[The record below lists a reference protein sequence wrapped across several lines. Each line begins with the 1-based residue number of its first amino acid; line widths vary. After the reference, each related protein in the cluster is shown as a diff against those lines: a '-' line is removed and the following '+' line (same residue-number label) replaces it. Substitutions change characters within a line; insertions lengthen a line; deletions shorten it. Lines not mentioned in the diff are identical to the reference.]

1 MGRRKLLMVTVI
13 AALAAAA
20 SGFAASEVNID
31 AKAAFAAMKQLE
43 GTWESKSA
51 DGKVSRSVFEL
62 TGGGT
67 VLLERYTNEALPGGG
82 HMATAYHLDGAD
94 LVLTHYC
101 MANNQPVLRAER
113 FDATTKE
120 IQFEFL
126 RAGNLPSPSAGH
138 MRRAKYR
145 FIDADHFVTEWE
157 FFENG
162 QKKMTETETF
172 TRARK

>member
-1 MGRRKLLMVTVI
+1 MGTGKLLNTLAIALMVTSVGI
-13 AALAAAA
+13 A
-20 SGFAASEVNID
+20 GEKVD
-31 AKAAFAAMKQLE
+31 GKAAFAQLKALE
-43 GTWESKSA
+43 GTWEARSA
-51 DGKVSRSVFEL
+51 DGKVARSVFEL

-67 VLLERYTNEALPGGG
+67 VLLERYSNEAMPGGG

-101 MANNQPVLRAER
+101 IANNQPVLRAQR
-113 FDATTKE
+113 FDAAAKE

-145 FIDADHFVTEWE
+145 LIDADRFVTEWE

-162 QKKMTETETF
+162 RKKMTETETF
-172 TRARK
+172 TRVRK

>member
-1 MGRRKLLMVTVI
+1 MGLSKLLNTLAIALLVTSVGT
-13 AALAAAA
+13 AEEKVD
-20 SGFAASEVNID
+20 G
-31 AKAAFAAMKQLE
+31 KAAFAQLKALE
-43 GTWESKSA
+43 GTWESRRP
-51 DGKVSRSVFEL
+51 DGKIARSVFEL
-62 TGGGT
+62 TAGGT
-67 VLLERYTNEALPGGG
+67 VLLERYSNEAMPGDGR
-82 HMATAYHLDGAD
+82 MATAYHLDGNE

-101 MANNQPVLRAER
+101 IANNQPVLRADR
-113 FDATTKE
+113 FDAAAKE

-145 FIDADHFVTEWE
+145 MLDADRFVTEWE

-172 TRARK
+172 SRVRK